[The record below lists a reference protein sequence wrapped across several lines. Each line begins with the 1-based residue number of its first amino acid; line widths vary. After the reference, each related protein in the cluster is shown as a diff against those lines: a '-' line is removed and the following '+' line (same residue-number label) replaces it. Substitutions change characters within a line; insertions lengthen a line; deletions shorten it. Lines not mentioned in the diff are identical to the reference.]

1 MSGNEGNTEVDKP
14 APRRARTLAEFYEVD
29 EAAFPTAE
37 CAAAIAG
44 YRPRPTDVVITPYS
58 KCGTTWL
65 QQIFHTLRTRGDMDF
80 DDISR
85 VVPWIETAVT
95 LGLDLDAPQRAEP
108 RGFKSHLSYDEVPKG
123 ARYIVAVREPKDAW
137 VSLYRFMEGWFI
149 EPGAIS
155 IAEFAQSFIDR
166 HANGGGYWRYLT
178 SWWAQRDNPEVLIL
192 SYEHM
197 LAEPGVAI
205 RRVAAFSGIPLD
217 DDLLALTLEQSSFG
231 FMAAHKDRFDEAMTR
246 AVSEARGNLP
256 PNSDAS
262 KVRQGTV
269 GGHRSELS
277 AEVAEALDAMWR
289 DVVTP
294 ATGFPDYAAFEA
306 AVRLRDS

>member
-1 MSGNEGNTEVDKP
+1 MDLT
-14 APRRARTLAEFYEVD
+14 APRRARTLAEFFEVD

-44 YRPRPTDVVITPYS
+44 YCPRPTDVVITPYS

-95 LGLDLDAPQRAEP
+95 LGLDLEAPQRAEP
-108 RGFKSHLSYDEVPKG
+108 RGFKSHLSYDEIPKG
-123 ARYIVAVREPKDAW
+123 SRYIVALREPKDAF
-137 VSLYRFMEGWFI
+137 VSLYRFMEGWFF

-166 HANGGGYWRYLT
+166 DANGGGYWRYLL
-178 SWWAQRDNPEVLIL
+178 SWWAERDNPAVLIL
-192 SYEHM
+192 SYENM
-197 LAEPGVAI
+197 LAQPEVAI
-205 RRVAAFSGIPLD
+205 RKVAAFSGIALD
-217 DDLLALTLEQSSFG
+217 NDLLALTLEHSSFG

-246 AVSEARGNLP
+246 AVSEARANLP
-256 PNSDAS
+256 PGSDAS
-262 KVRQGTV
+262 KVRKGGS
-269 GGHRSELS
+269 GGHKAELP
-277 AEVAEALDAMWR
+277 AKVGQALDKMWR
-289 DVVTP
+289 EVVTP
-294 ATGFPDYAAFEA
+294 VAGFADYAALEA
-306 AVRLRDS
+306 EVRRGNA